1 MKFETEYKNINFSI
15 AIEIVPISD
24 VSILLGD
31 KFNKLPNQTMIE
43 LKKGTLIPYNLV
55 IISKRNNNEEERTHF
70 WGNVLLTKEPEELLE
85 ELGFYLEDE
94 EILDSIISNWELA
107 GDETGPS
114 WK

>member
-43 LKKGTLIPYNLV
+43 LKKGTIIPYNLV
-55 IISKRNNNEEERTHF
+55 IISKSNNEERTHF
-70 WGNVLLTKEPEELLE
+70 WGNILLTNEPEELLE

-94 EILDSIISNWELA
+94 EILDSIISNWEIV